1 MCDRQ
6 VDSDAAGPP
15 HCPRMQQRDDAVT
28 GVHEPLGLVPEFGPL
43 FGERSQVAA
52 DSGVTPH
59 RVASERREVRMPL
72 DLRMALRDHG
82 LHISPVASV
91 VQPARRLHVCW
102 RHLRAGGAW
111 ATHA

>member
-1 MCDRQ
+1 MCNRLVDR
-6 VDSDAAGPP
+6 DAAGPA
-15 HCPRMQQRDDAVT
+15 HCVRMQQRDDAVT
-28 GVHEPLGLVPEFGPL
+28 GVHESLGLVPELDPL
-43 FGERSQVAA
+43 FGEGSQIAA
-52 DSGVTPH
+52 DSGVTAN
-59 RVASERREVRMPL
+59 RVACERREVRMPL

-91 VQPARRLHVCW
+91 VQPARCFHVLW